1 MFDKIMADINKY
13 QWPSSNSNWTI
24 YQSQNTKHSSCFITQ
39 SYFTVPKN
47 IRLNSMY
54 YFIIKI
60 NLLDIEFQNFMDIH
74 KTWPEKTYFFS

>member
-1 MFDKIMADINKY
+1 
-13 QWPSSNSNWTI
+13 
-24 YQSQNTKHSSCFITQ
+24 
-39 SYFTVPKN
+39 
-47 IRLNSMY
+47 MY